1 MNDINRDLFNSHSAA
16 YTHEVDEAVG
26 FSGLKSDFFTRAKAD
41 YLIKLVE
48 KHFDTSKD
56 LKLLDLGCGIG
67 TYEALLDDRIGS
79 ITGIDVSEKSI
90 EVAKTHN
97 PDHTYEV
104 YDGRTLPFEDESFDV
119 VFAICVMHH
128 VPVDLWPRFVAEAM
142 RVTRSSGMFVI
153 FEHNPWNPL
162 TQHVV
167 SSCEFDDDA
176 VLLTPKKIR
185 RAFEEGN
192 TPARE
197 QKSRYMLAIP
207 PVGKVLGFA
216 DRLFDRV
223 PVGAQYAFY
232 SIK

>member
-1 MNDINRDLFNSHSAA
+1 MNDISRELFNSHSAG
-16 YTHEVDEAVG
+16 YTHEVDEAVS

-41 YLIKLVE
+41 YLIKLVD
-48 KHFDTSKD
+48 KHFGASND
-56 LKLLDLGCGIG
+56 LKVLDLGCGIG
-67 TYEALLDDRIGS
+67 TYEALLKNRIGS

-90 EVAKTHN
+90 ELARTHN
-97 PDHTYEV
+97 PDNTYEV

-142 RVTRSSGMFVI
+142 RVARPSGLFAI

-185 RAFEEGN
+185 RAFKEGKVS
-192 TPARE
+192 ARE
-197 QKSRYMLAIP
+197 QRSRYMLAIP
-207 PVGKVLGFA
+207 PMGKVLGFT
-216 DRLFDRV
+216 DSLFDRI